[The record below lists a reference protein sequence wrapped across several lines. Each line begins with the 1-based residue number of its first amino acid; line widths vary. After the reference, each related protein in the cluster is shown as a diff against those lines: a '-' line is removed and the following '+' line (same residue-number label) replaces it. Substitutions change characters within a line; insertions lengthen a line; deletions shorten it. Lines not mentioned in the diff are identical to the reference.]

1 MNPTDKSD
9 EKKETKR
16 EFAAHV
22 LSVSAFSS
30 VSQDKDPTAH
40 EREHFGR
47 QHSAQA
53 RNRLYVQKKVIFK
66 SPRLRY
72 EAAES
77 RQSPGPRWFPIKIY
91 IPPVKGGVSLG

>member
-30 VSQDKDPTAH
+30 VTQDKDPTAH

-53 RNRLYVQKKVIFK
+53 RNRLYV
-66 SPRLRY
+66 P
-72 EAAES
+72 
-77 RQSPGPRWFPIKIY
+77 
-91 IPPVKGGVSLG
+91 